1 MDLNQS
7 SPRSVDVRNL
17 DDLGTSRRG
26 RHARSEDANFRTI
39 PDLAQ
44 DRRTAERIAAAERI
58 LVDIHARARG
68 AGGDPDSLTTVFA
81 IARDCLAEVREL
93 AQDVVIAHYEWE
105 QANLRRQDP
114 SRYTDTATPV
124 VPDMPGLS
132 LCPDPSSAQT
142 PEAFMDTLRMYRI
155 WAGKPSYRVMEHQ
168 CARRFAASTIHAALK
183 SNDLPSL
190 EMVQAIITGCRG
202 SDQHRHAFASAWRRL
217 VMPQPD
223 IADRPQS
230 RALYPVSETA

>member
-7 SPRSVDVRNL
+7 SRSVDARNL

-26 RHARSEDANFRTI
+26 RHARPEDSSLRTI
-39 PDLAQ
+39 PDLAP
-44 DRRTAERIAAAERI
+44 DHRTAERIAAAERI
-58 LVDIHARARG
+58 LADIHAGARG
-68 AGGDPDSLTTVFA
+68 TGGDPDSLTTVFA
-81 IARDCLAEVREL
+81 IARDYLAEVREL
-93 AQDVVIAHYEWE
+93 AQDVAIAHYEWE

-114 SRYTDTATPV
+114 IRHADTATPV
-124 VPDMPGLS
+124 VPDIPGLS
-132 LCPDPSSAQT
+132 LCPDPSSAQA

-223 IADRPQS
+223 AAYQPQS
-230 RALYPVSETA
+230 RALCPVSETA

>member
-1 MDLNQS
+1 MD
-7 SPRSVDVRNL
+7 
-17 DDLGTSRRG
+17 
-26 RHARSEDANFRTI
+26 I
-39 PDLAQ
+39 
-44 DRRTAERIAAAERI
+44 
-58 LVDIHARARG
+58 
-68 AGGDPDSLTTVFA
+68 
-81 IARDCLAEVREL
+81 
-93 AQDVVIAHYEWE
+93 
-105 QANLRRQDP
+105 
-114 SRYTDTATPV
+114 
-124 VPDMPGLS
+124 
-132 LCPDPSSAQT
+132 
-142 PEAFMDTLRMYRI
+142 LRMYRI

-223 IADRPQS
+223 VAYRPPS